1 MADAAG
7 SGDGDSRKSPQ
18 IPEANLHDDGPAGAK
33 IKRAVGVEP
42 EQERQQEQVRQLEQL
57 TEKLRLE
64 ARSPETEKVI
74 RMLTMSSREDLV
86 TYRTGEG
93 LMMEQRTESFV
104 SETTT
109 LEPLRSSS
117 TSALLEGVILREQ
130 PTPLSS
136 QASATAA
143 GTGRLDNLTEEQ
155 REKLFQLWG
164 MLFSTFSTPY
174 DGTPSKKQRGD
185 DARSLLETTQRVAHE
200 LMTDVAFTEEESSAW
215 ADNPMVD
222 ELFSQCSTDDPDR
235 TLLRFLRARK
245 WVVPDAYNMLT
256 DSLKW
261 RHNVGLRQ
269 LMAEGEGRLKTSL
282 LEGGKNFFW
291 KTDKRGNLMCY
302 IRSRLHDKA
311 AQTLQESIDFTIY
324 TVEWG
329 RRLRKDDEQ
338 LVSILFDLR
347 DAPFASLDIGIL
359 QFMVNA
365 LQSFYPEI
373 LGQCLIKDAPWIFN
387 GFWTLVRPL
396 LDPVVANKIVFVK
409 QANLPNYIDRA
420 CIPAEYGGDDP
431 FFYRYIPPP
440 EGEGRRGRK
449 IVSTTVAATV
459 VADAL
464 LPPTASSPLSSR
476 EGQAGGEKEEGQEE
490 EEMAQLA
497 LARIEVLKARFVEA
511 TREMLVLIAR
521 VADPRQLET
530 LLIPVRERRDEI
542 KRQLCEC
549 YRQVDCAVI
558 PPTLYH
564 RLGILD
570 AENRVDWS
578 RYGVPLAPEVRMS
591 APPILSPHTQQY

>member
-1 MADAAG
+1 MSIKISQDSVPEPEEEPHIADII
-7 SGDGDSRKSPQ
+7 SGGCEGRNLSQDQRANVVDDPQ
-18 IPEANLHDDGPAGAK
+18 VEAEANVK
-33 IKRAVGVEP
+33 VESK
-42 EQERQQEQVRQLEQL
+42 QEQIHDLEQL
-57 TEKLRLE
+57 TEALHLE
-64 ARSPETEKVI
+64 TAGLEMKKDI
-74 RMLTMSSREDLV
+74 RTVAMNAREDLISCETEEEV
-86 TYRTGEG
+86 
-93 LMMEQRTESFV
+93 LVVEQRTEGYV

-109 LEPLRSSS
+109 SEPLRSSS
-117 TSALLEGVILREQ
+117 TSALLEGVVLREQ
-130 PTPLSS
+130 STPLSS

-143 GTGRLDNLTEEQ
+143 DTGHLHNLTVEQ
-155 REKLFQLWG
+155 REKLFHLWG
-164 MLFSTFSTPY
+164 MLFATFSSPY
-174 DGTPSKKQRGD
+174 DGAPSKKQRGGE
-185 DARSLLETTQRVAHE
+185 AQSLLEATQWAAHE
-200 LMTDVAFTEEESSAW
+200 LMTDVAFTEEESSSW

-245 WVVPDAYNMLT
+245 WVVPDAYKMLT

-269 LMAEGEGRLKTSL
+269 LMAEGEERIKTAL

-347 DAPFASLDIGIL
+347 DAPFSSLDIGVL
-359 QFMVNA
+359 QFMVHA

-373 LGQCLIKDAPWIFN
+373 LGQCFIKDAPWIFN

-409 QANLPNYIDRA
+409 QATLPTYIDPA

-431 FFYRYIPPP
+431 FFYRYFPPR
-440 EGEGRRGRK
+440 EGEKK
-449 IVSTTVAATV
+449 IASVTAAVSDTLSVCSPTTS
-459 VADAL
+459 
-464 LPPTASSPLSSR
+464 PSSDSR
-476 EGQAGGEKEEGQEE
+476 EE

-521 VADPRQLET
+521 VADPCQLET
-530 LLIPVRERRDEI
+530 LLVPVRERRDEV

-549 YRQVDCAVI
+549 YRQVDCAVL

-570 AENRVDWS
+570 GENRVDWS
-578 RYGVPLAPEVRMS
+578 RYGVPCAPEVRMS
-591 APPILSPHTQQY
+591 APPILSPHVPQY